1 MSEDIVD
8 RLLLRNARL
17 RALVQCLLDSDPSE
31 PVADS
36 GEQFSTLGAKRP
48 ALRWRGKPQVTGNR

>member
-1 MSEDIVD
+1 VE

-36 GEQFSTLGAKRP
+36 GETVLDAWRKEARA
-48 ALRWRGKPQVTGNR
+48 ALERKAAGNR

>member
-36 GEQFSTLGAKRP
+36 GETVLNAWRKEARA
-48 ALRWRGKPQVTGNR
+48 ALERKAAGNR